1 MLSSEPVETMNGST
15 VLILANRT
23 GVDGDS
29 VIRLS
34 CTVVNQGRFKWVWTL
49 PDSVSPTILDSR
61 LILDAT
67 RTTVIEIPRS
77 RDSIGNYSCNSS
89 YHTDTGLP
97 ASSVTQNFTVD
108 VECEL
113 LHFMCARALDSLLLL
128 A

>member
-1 MLSSEPVETMNGST
+1 MLSSEPVETMDGST

-34 CTVVNQGRFKWVWTL
+34 CTVVNQGRFTWVWTL
-49 PDSVSPTILDSR
+49 PGPVSSAIQQQISDSQQ
-61 LILDAT
+61 ILDAT

-77 RDSIGNYSCNSS
+77 RDSIGDYTCTAI
-89 YHTDTGLP
+89 YHIDTRLP
-97 ASSVTQNFTVD
+97 ASPAIENLTVD

-113 LHFMCARALDSLLLL
+113 NYIGPSGRSL
-128 A
+128 